1 MRVGYHDAAER
12 FSEVVGQVGW
22 CVAATTTPG
31 GLPAAVIL
39 EPTWQWEGD
48 VLSGLARV
56 EGDASIARDVAST
69 PALVLLYRTADVTAT
84 VDCFVF
90 ADTGAPGAPEQTVT
104 LRLSPR
110 RIQLRSD
117 DAGGEIVEWRRPV
130 TGSGGDP
137 ACWSHLMSDPSPSPH
152 DVGRVEP

>member
-1 MRVGYHDAAER
+1 MRVGYRDAAER
-12 FSEVVGQVGW
+12 FSELAEQVGW

-39 EPTWQWEGD
+39 EPTWRWEGD
-48 VLSGLARV
+48 VLAGLVAV
-56 EGDASIARDVAST
+56 ESAGAVVRAVAST
-69 PALVLLYRTADVTAT
+69 PAVVLLYRTADVTAT
-84 VDCFVF
+84 IDCFAF
-90 ADTGAPGAPEQTVT
+90 ADAPGAPGQEVT

-110 RIQLRSD
+110 RIQLSSD
-117 DAGGEIVEWRRPV
+117 GADGGIVEWRRPV

-137 ACWSHLMSDPSPSPH
+137 ACWSHLMSEPSPLPH